1 MKHFKGSDYLDYLDD
16 PERAVGVLNRVIASG
31 GDLATIE
38 RALVVVALALSK
50 AGYGEPVV
58 EESPPRAARALV
70 L

>member
-38 RALVVVALALSK
+38 RALVVVAL
-50 AGYGEPVV
+50 